1 MTLLPRAPIDLLL
14 APVAV
19 HLDMKL
25 ARLRDMSPA
34 EISYAMA
41 LELDRPERTGTAA
54 ERAERLLAATVRNV
68 ELTQILPALKPPK
81 GSAGKVGGH
90 ARFAATGNSFRLK
103 SGRLLSCWPIIC
115 CPAAFLI
122 TGCTTKSRSPRH
134 PGSRCG
140 TSRCF
145 PPACGLRSRRWVPI
159 RRRFPLSGLRSRFT

>member
-54 ERAERLLAATVRNV
+54 ERAERLLAVAVRNV
-68 ELTQILPALKPPK
+68 ELHGWTP
-81 GSAGKVGGH
+81 
-90 ARFAATGNSFRLK
+90 T
-103 SGRLLSCWPIIC
+103 
-115 CPAAFLI
+115 I
-122 TGCTTKSRSPRH
+122 TNDH
-134 PGSRCG
+134 CG
-140 TSRCF
+140 MR
-145 PPACGLRSRRWVPI
+145 
-159 RRRFPLSGLRSRFT
+159 LSGGSVSIDLALSAQITRFIDGDH